1 MKSVLQGEG
10 TASCMITN
18 SLVLKIQ
25 LADEDDLL
33 YQFIDVAEQKVDE
46 IIQVPVTHVY
56 NENSDEEE
64 MAFFLQDDDKKETP
78 YFISEF
84 IRDGYPAIG
93 NDSGVLPFWM
103 GEGLPVG
110 RITEMYGKN
119 IIK

>member
-1 MKSVLQGEG
+1 MKTVLQGEG
-10 TASCMITN
+10 TATMSITN

-33 YQFIDVAEQKVDE
+33 YQFYDVVDHKPSE
-46 IIQVPVTHVY
+46 IIQVPVTHVH
-56 NENSDEEE
+56 NEDSGEEE

-84 IRDGYPAIG
+84 VRDGYPAIG
-93 NDSGVLPFWM
+93 NDSGILPFGI